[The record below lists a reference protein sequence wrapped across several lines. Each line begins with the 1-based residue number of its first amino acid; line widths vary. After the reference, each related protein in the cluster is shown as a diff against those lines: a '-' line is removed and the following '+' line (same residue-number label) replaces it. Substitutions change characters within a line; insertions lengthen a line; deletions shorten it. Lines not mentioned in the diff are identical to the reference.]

1 MSTRLY
7 PLYQRGNP
15 QLRIFLPNF
24 WMKLIRPKHK
34 IPSNAVQ
41 FIVSPEMTKLDVKQY
56 LEKIYNV
63 PVVQVSISNRL
74 GQFRKLEGK
83 GYIVK
88 DDDIKYAFVTL
99 PKDMVFEFPNL
110 LPEEKQKELSDQM
123 KEIELAR
130 DTYKKDQERFKDRP
144 GVPTWFN

>member
-24 WMKLIRPKHK
+24 WMKLLKPTHP

-41 FIVSPEMTKLDVKQY
+41 FMVSPEMTKHDVKQY

-63 PVVQVSISNRL
+63 PVVEVNIANKM
-74 GQFRKLEGK
+74 GKLRRTDK

-88 DDDIKYAFVTL
+88 DDDLKYAFVTL
-99 PKDMVFEFPNL
+99 PKDMTFEFPNL
-110 LPEEKQKELSDQM
+110 MSEEKKQERSDQM
-123 KEIELAR
+123 KEIER
-130 DTYKKDQERFKDRP
+130 VKDTYKKDQDRFKDRP

>member
-24 WMKLIRPKHK
+24 WMKLLKPTHP
-34 IPSNAVQ
+34 IPPNAVQ
-41 FIVSPEMTKLDVKQY
+41 FMVSPEMTKHDVKQY

-63 PVVQVSISNRL
+63 PVVEVNIANKM
-74 GQFRKLEGK
+74 GKLRRTDK

-88 DDDIKYAFVTL
+88 DDDLKYAFVTL
-99 PKDMVFEFPNL
+99 PKDMTFEFPNL
-110 LPEEKQKELSDQM
+110 MSEEKKQERSDQM
-123 KEIELAR
+123 KEIER
-130 DTYKKDQERFKDRP
+130 VKDTYKKDQDRFKDRP